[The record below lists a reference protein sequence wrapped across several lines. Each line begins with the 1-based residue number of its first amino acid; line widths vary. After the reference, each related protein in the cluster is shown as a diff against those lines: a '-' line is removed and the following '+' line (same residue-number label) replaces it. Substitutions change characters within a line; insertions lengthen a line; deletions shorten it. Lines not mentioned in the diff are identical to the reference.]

1 MGIKGLPAYVRKRC
15 NDVHVPVPAA
25 EFKNRFIAIDAN
37 SFTHRFAAGSMT
49 CQQYL
54 VKFLNLIFNLKSEG
68 VYPVF
73 IFDGGAPKEK
83 WEEQQR
89 RREAQDA
96 IRAEIERLERED
108 DDYGSNQDRIA
119 ALSKRIT
126 TTPPEY
132 KEALN
137 EILDALGIPVIRAP
151 CEAER
156 MCASLVKE
164 KKVALALSPDSDLW
178 VYGIDIVATDFNP
191 YDRQFSIVSPSNI
204 IQTVGLTQPEWVDFC
219 IMCGC
224 DYNQNM
230 PGIGPAKSF
239 DLIQKYGSI
248 ENLPADRFDIS
259 VLNHQRCREL
269 FQCVPS
275 GIAKIKN
282 GTQQRELKTT
292 LAKWGVEDYHAKMKG
307 VSGKKRMT
315 FQ

>member
-1 MGIKGLPAYVRKRC
+1 MGIKGLPAYVRKWC
-15 NDVHVPVPAA
+15 DDVHVSIPAT

-37 SFTHRFAAGSMT
+37 SFTHRYAAGSLT
-49 CQQYL
+49 CQQYI
-54 VKFLNLIFNLKSEG
+54 VKFCNLIYTMKSEG

-89 RREAQDA
+89 RREVQDSLQS
-96 IRAEIERLERED
+96 EIARLERED
-108 DDYGSNQDRIA
+108 DDYGTNQERIA

-137 EILDALGIPVIRAP
+137 EILIALGIPVIKAP

-191 YDRQFSIVSPSNI
+191 FSREFSIVSPSNI
-204 IQTVGLTQPEWVDFC
+204 IKTVGLTREQWVDFC

-248 ENLPADRFDIS
+248 ENLPAEKFDVS
-259 VLNHQRCREL
+259 VLNHIRCREL
-269 FQCVPS
+269 FRCEPS
-275 GIAKIKN
+275 GIRSIKN
-282 GTQQRELKTT
+282 GAPSRDLKNI
-292 LAKWGVEDYHAKMKG
+292 LNKWGVEDFHPKMMEIT
-307 VSGKKRMT
+307 GKKRILK
-315 FQ
+315 